1 MQITN
6 SFPRTLNPSLV
17 ITTVNNLL
25 VSLIR
30 NSGTVDLVVRNSD
43 VSGFETNFACFL
55 PSSTVE
61 YAVVTAD
68 FNPDKLR
75 IFEKD
80 FFIT

>member
-1 MQITN
+1 M
-6 SFPRTLNPSLV
+6 V
-17 ITTVNNLL
+17 IFRCT
-25 VSLIR
+25 
-30 NSGTVDLVVRNSD
+30 SG
-43 VSGFETNFACFL
+43 GFETHFACFLACFL
-55 PSSTVE
+55 PSSIVE